1 MIEVNIGLL
10 IPVVGIAM
18 FAIVIGMIRLLT
30 TVSNLFIDVGFNKDR
45 SMYNS
50 QEIYKMN
57 AEKQRRKKWKK

>member
-57 AEKQRRKKWKK
+57 AEKQRRKK